1 MTLRFKLD
9 ENADP
14 RWREPLERSGHRVS
28 TAAEESLQ
36 GSEDAVPD
44 PHYSH

>member
-1 MTLRFKLD
+1 MLHFKLD

-14 RWREPLERSGHRVS
+14 RWKIPLSESGHAVS

-36 GSEDAVPD
+36 GSDDETIARI
-44 PHYSH
+44 